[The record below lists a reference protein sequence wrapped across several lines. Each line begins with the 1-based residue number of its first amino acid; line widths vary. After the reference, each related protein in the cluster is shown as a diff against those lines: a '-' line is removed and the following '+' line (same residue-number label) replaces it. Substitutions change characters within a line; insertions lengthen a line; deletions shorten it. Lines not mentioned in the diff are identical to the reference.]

1 MDAPRLREVAL
12 KAIGKNPAKEPE
24 NPLFDSLDKLEIITA
39 MHDTFG
45 DQVAGVDNLDDF
57 SDLDSLTAMLKG
69 HGVIS

>member
-1 MDAPRLREVAL
+1 MDAHGLRDVAL

-57 SDLDSLTAMLKG
+57 SDLDSLTAILKA